1 MDKAAAYAIA
11 ALIVGVGVW
20 ILVAGLSSSTP
31 FFWVCVSLIPIA
43 VGVVSAFG
51 PS

>member
-31 FFWVCVSLIPIA
+31 FWVCVSLIPIT
-43 VGVVSAFG
+43 VGLVSAFG